1 MSRATENLRNVSV
14 FTPIEYGNTI
24 ISCTDWCACNPD
36 FFWRTNLDPISI
48 RAILR
53 SRQLDISDIQ
63 VAAGKDGNMGILAVD
78 WSYVLQFPISDEF
91 KP

>member
-1 MSRATENLRNVSV
+1 
-14 FTPIEYGNTI
+14 
-24 ISCTDWCACNPD
+24 
-36 FFWRTNLDPISI
+36 
-48 RAILR
+48 LR